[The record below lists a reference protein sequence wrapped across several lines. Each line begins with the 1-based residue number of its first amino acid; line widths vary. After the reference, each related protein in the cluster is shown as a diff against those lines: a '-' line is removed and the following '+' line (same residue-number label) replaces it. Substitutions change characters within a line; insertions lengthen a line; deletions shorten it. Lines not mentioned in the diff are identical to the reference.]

1 MSDIVAINVKPKQ
14 RTVETTNS
22 SGETGEFSC
31 DEIRA
36 IVASQNRAG
45 MPLLSWMVEADRACR
60 SAGVTQAPIDKQ
72 ADSSAPDAEDETS
85 EPIDPI
91 FLAAAI
97 VGGALL
103 LKRLRK

>member
-1 MSDIVAINVKPKQ
+1 MSDTVIYNVKPKQ
-14 RTVETTNS
+14 RVVERI
-22 SGETGEFSC
+22 SGGATAEYSC
-31 DEIRA
+31 DEMRA
-36 IVASQNRAG
+36 VIANQNRMG
-45 MPLLSWMVEADRACR
+45 LPLLTWMVEADRACR
-60 SAGVTQAPIDKQ
+60 AAGVTQAPIDKQ
-72 ADSSAPDAEDETS
+72 SDSSAPDAEDETS